1 MGQKGVRMNWPDAWQ
16 SSDGL
21 AFVRDGV
28 GWRVDIVRTLPQRLG
43 EPVGVELPLEGKLIG
58 EGDTLL
64 AIELSKARV
73 EFAAPA
79 AIEVCESRNLS
90 DRVAESGSG
99 GVAWLLVIRPRS
111 T

>member
-1 MGQKGVRMNWPDAWQ
+1 MNWPDTWQ
-16 SSDGL
+16 SDDGL
-21 AFVRDGV
+21 AFVRDGE

-43 EPVGVELPLEGKLIG
+43 EPVGVELPREGMIVE
-58 EGDTLL
+58 EGQSLL

-79 AIEVCESRNLS
+79 TIEVCESRNLS
-90 DRVAESGSG
+90 GQVADSGSG

-111 T
+111 I